1 MTHVLGVLLVCTP
14 LLLWLLAM
22 LLAKTVLLA
31 LTLPAPPQV
40 CALHVWLALFLLLWV
55 LLQQLPVLAVQQGA
69 TLPLAHLHA
78 LPVVPA
84 GTQLRLACH
93 RSTTV

>member
-1 MTHVLGVLLVCTP
+1 MLSHQEPAATARLVLISQVLVC
-14 LLLWLLAM
+14 LQLQA
-22 LLAKTVLLA
+22 A
-31 LTLPAPPQV
+31 LTAE
-40 CALHVWLALFLLLWV
+40 LALFLLLW
-55 LLQQLPVLAVQQGA
+55 QQRQLARAHSVQQGA

>member
-1 MTHVLGVLLVCTP
+1 
-14 LLLWLLAM
+14 M

-31 LTLPAPPQV
+31 LTSLDPLQA
-40 CALHVWLALFLLLWV
+40 CARHVWLALFLLLW
-55 LLQQLPVLAVQQGA
+55 QQRQLALAHSVQQGA